1 MAGAIVCMSP
11 GAVIVVAGAIISIS
25 TGAVIAVVG
34 AVVSVLPML
43 LLTLNSVICRS
54 LKKLINYFF

>member
-1 MAGAIVCMSP
+1 MVGAVVSVSA
-11 GAVIVVAGAIISIS
+11 GAVIAVAGAIISIS

-43 LLTLNSVICRS
+43 LLTLNSIICRS
-54 LKKLINYFF
+54 LKKIIN